1 MKGNI
6 TSFLLVL
13 LVACFS
19 VTAVGNGDNPKPR
32 PFKGSM
38 SGEATFDF
46 VSGACLD
53 VTGAPWQTLS
63 YLTGDLS
70 HLGESEWFTSHC
82 ATLDGQ
88 QLVNGE
94 ATLVAAN
101 GDEIWMTYTAELI
114 SPFILPGVLLY
125 AQENIVVGGNGRF
138 EGASG
143 EFLTLVAVTIDD
155 LTAPTTPVSGD
166 FAGTISY

>member
-1 MKGNI
+1 MKRNV

-46 VSGACLD
+46 VSGACSD

-82 ATLDGQ
+82 STLDGQ

-101 GDEIWMTYTAELI
+101 GDEIWMTYTADLI
-114 SPFILPGVLLY
+114 PPLIIPGTVMY
-125 AQENIVVGGNGRF
+125 IQDNVVVGGTGRF

-143 EFLTLVAVTIDD
+143 KFLTLVAVTIDD
-155 LTAPTTPVSGD
+155 PTALTTPVSGD

>member
-1 MKGNI
+1 MKRNVI
-6 TSFLLVL
+6 SFLLVL
-13 LVACFS
+13 LVASFS

-46 VSGACLD
+46 ASGACGD

-82 ATLDGQ
+82 TTLDGT

-114 SPFILPGVLLY
+114 SPFIVPGVLVY

-155 LTAPTTPVSGD
+155 LTALTTPVSGD